1 MVNLS
6 GLKTPRWLPHR
17 TKPSSRIF
25 MEKIPPK
32 ALTSQA
38 ALVSINISNSH
49 QTLSLPSAFVDNYS
63 PLWNILLIQPPGS
76 SPHPHPLNPCHQ
88 T

>member
-17 TKPSSRIF
+17 TKLSSRIF

-38 ALVSINISNSH
+38 APVSINISNSH

-76 SPHPHPLNPCHQ
+76 FPPPHPLNPCHQ